1 MTGAVQATAS
11 RRRFIGGAVALGT
24 AIAAMSTRGGTETA
38 GSADVIFRNG
48 TIIPITPQH
57 GPVEALATRG
67 GKILAVGPEAQIS
80 SLRGSATTIVDL
92 QGRTMLPGLIDPH
105 HHTVLSALVADLLSY
120 VGYPTYRARDDV
132 IAALQA
138 TAAKTASGQWIRAGY
153 FDNLLQGG
161 DLSMEMLDAVSTE
174 HPVFVWYV
182 NGHTAAANSTAFKLA
197 KIPENVGVLPGG
209 GHFGR
214 TPNGRLSGLIYE
226 EPALARF
233 IALALPDITPDTVV
247 KTVASYTKRVA
258 ATGNT
263 TLHEPGTIKPEWVP
277 LLAKLS
283 TTLDV
288 RLSASLSSDA
298 IAESKAF
305 AALGPGAKAR
315 VISDSRLSLY
325 GIKFWADGSN
335 QQETAAQTV
344 PYLHSTSKGQTNYPE
359 SQMANMCHA
368 AMSAGWPILIHC
380 QGDAAIDDALDAI
393 ESAYG
398 ANAPTGLNRIEH
410 ATMAR
415 QDQLERMKR
424 LGIEPTFLMPL
435 LLLYGAAY
443 RDEILGPAR
452 TSNMMPAGACVKL
465 GIPFSLHTD
474 SPAGPIG
481 PLPLIQT
488 AITRRCAIDGSVIG
502 PDQAITIEQALAAV
516 TINAA
521 RQIGMGDRIGSLEAG
536 KEADLTILESD
547 PLKADPEK
555 IAAITISETWVGGE
569 KKFG

>member
-1 MTGAVQATAS
+1 MAS
-11 RRRFIGGAVALGT
+11 RRRFIGGVVALGT
-24 AIAAMSTRGGTETA
+24 AIAAMSARGKAQTA
-38 GSADVIFRNG
+38 ERAEVIFRNG
-48 TIIPITPQH
+48 TIIPIAAPQ
-57 GPVEALATRG
+57 GPVEAIATSG
-67 GKILAVGPEAQIS
+67 GKILAVGSESQVSA
-80 SLRGSATTIVDL
+80 LRGKATMIVDL

-105 HHTVLSALVADLLSY
+105 HHTVLSALVASLLINL
-120 VGYPTYRARDDV
+120 GYPQYRTRDDV
-132 IAALQA
+132 IAGLRA
-138 TAAKTASGQWIRAGY
+138 TAGKTASGQWIRAGY

-174 HPVFVWYV
+174 HPIFVWYV
-182 NGHTAAANSTAFKLA
+182 NGHTAAANSTAFQLA

-214 TPNGRLSGLIYE
+214 TPSGQLNGLIYE

-233 IALALPDITPDTVV
+233 IALAIPDITPDTVV

-288 RLSASLSSDA
+288 RLSASFSSDN

-305 AALGPGAKAR
+305 AALGPGSKAR
-315 VISDSRLSLY
+315 VISNSRLSLY

-335 QQETAAQTV
+335 QQETAAQTI
-344 PYLHSTSKGQTNYPE
+344 PYLHTASKGQTNYPE
-359 SQMANMCHA
+359 SEMANMCHA

-398 ANAPTGLNRIEH
+398 ANPPTGLNRIEH
-410 ATMAR
+410 ATMVR

-424 LGIEPTFLMPL
+424 LGVEPTFLMPL
-435 LLLYGAAY
+435 LLLYGSAY
-443 RDEILGPAR
+443 RDEILGPQR
-452 TSNMMPAGACVKL
+452 TEFMMPAGACVKL

-488 AITRRCAIDGSVIG
+488 AVTRRCVIDASVIG
-502 PDQAITIEQALAAV
+502 PDQAITIGQALMAA

-521 RQIGMGDRIGSLEAG
+521 RQIGMDDRIGSLEAG

-547 PLKADPEK
+547 PFKTDPGE
-555 IAAITISETWVGGE
+555 IAAIKISETWVGGE

>member
-1 MTGAVQATAS
+1 MRGFPYRQQNHDRRRASHSQPAAIYRRS
-11 RRRFIGGAVALGT
+11 RRSRDRD
-24 AIAAMSTRGGTETA
+24 RGDVNERWDFEIVA

-465 GIPFSLHTD
+465 GIPFSLHTRGLPGWTD
-474 SPAGPIG
+474 WAAT
-481 PLPLIQT
+481 PLFRPRSHAVVRLT
-488 AITRRCAIDGSVIG
+488 GRSSV
-502 PDQAITIEQALAAV
+502 
-516 TINAA
+516 
-521 RQIGMGDRIGSLEAG
+521 RIRLSR
-536 KEADLTILESD
+536 SNRH
-547 PLKADPEK
+547 
-555 IAAITISETWVGGE
+555 
-569 KKFG
+569 